1 MWKTFQKQTLSTNAR
16 SLLSPTGFF
25 EKEIKKD
32 GLPMFG
38 TNDNPEAPQ
47 PKEMVELEM
56 TFEKLEKEVKIV
68 NKNSEELKRT
78 YLNLTELRSMLKK
91 TQQFFD
97 EVSSRLPRF
106 MSLSPCYTAHHP
118 FSLSQTHI
126 FPGQKPPL
134 SHLILISPVTP
145 IPYPVIEYTNR
156 LPRRPMSVFLDSVS
170 TRHCLPDTV

>member
-1 MWKTFQKQTLSTNAR
+1 M
-16 SLLSPTGFF
+16 LLSLTGFF

-38 TNDNPEAPQ
+38 NNDNPEAPQ

-97 EVSSRLPRF
+97 EVSARLRISYSMFPH
-106 MSLSPCYTAHHP
+106 YTAP
-118 FSLSQTHI
+118 ITLSQHHHLAGRKNFLT
-126 FPGQKPPL
+126 FKKPP
-134 SHLILISPVTP
+134 SFTLIS
-145 IPYPVIEYTNR
+145 
-156 LPRRPMSVFLDSVS
+156 
-170 TRHCLPDTV
+170 